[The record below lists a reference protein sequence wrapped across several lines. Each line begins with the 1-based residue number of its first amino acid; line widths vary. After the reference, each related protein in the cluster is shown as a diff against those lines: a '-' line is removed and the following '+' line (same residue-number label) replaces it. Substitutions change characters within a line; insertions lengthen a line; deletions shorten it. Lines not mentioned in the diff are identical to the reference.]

1 MSPVLF
7 CHTLKCVWRSSPLIE
22 GVCAECSAQRS
33 AICSARFSAHIA
45 LHPSRLKDEP
55 LWGFLSVQIF
65 ERQSPYMVVVFLSGN
80 EGLFCGTIFP
90 KKPILSLLEKDVR

>member
-7 CHTLKCVWRSSPLIE
+7 CHTLKCVWRNSPLIE

-33 AICSARFSAHIA
+33 GICFARFSARIA

-55 LWGFLSVQIF
+55 LRGFVSVQIF
-65 ERQSPYMVVVFLSGN
+65 ERVKPLYGCCFSSGN

-90 KKPILSLLEKDVR
+90 KKPTFSLLEKDVR